1 MKPSGRVTGLQIE
14 AVVVE
19 AVENVKQAAGDA
31 EDAVMHAASDVGD
44 AMKRSASDVGD
55 TMKRTASDAKQ
66 AAVAV
71 SSSLSDTSSS
81 DDQYAVSSDAACV
94 PDSDFETLEGRAEP
108 GDAGKRASEDGGA
121 QKDKRSD

>member
-1 MKPSGRVTGLQIE
+1 MKPSGRVSGLQIE
-14 AVVVE
+14 AVVNE
-19 AVENVKQAAGDA
+19 AVENLKQAASDA

-44 AMKRSASDVGD
+44 TMKRS
-55 TMKRTASDAKQ
+55 ASDAKQ
-66 AAVAV
+66 AAEAV

-94 PDSDFETLEGRAEP
+94 PESDFETLEGRAEP